1 MEGRG
6 FSGKGG
12 RVCLVGGLLGRGKG
26 GSCNAEGRGGPSRRK
41 AGSWRSHLWGW
52 LCRNGQE
59 WRSDRLTLNKEVISP
74 AGTRKF
80 LPFLNTV
87 AEDFVA
93 FMHRQVRKNTR
104 GSLTVDLYHDLF
116 RFTLEGTARPK

>member
-1 MEGRG
+1 M
-6 FSGKGG
+6 
-12 RVCLVGGLLGRGKG
+12 
-26 GSCNAEGRGGPSRRK
+26 
-41 AGSWRSHLWGW
+41 
-52 LCRNGQE
+52 LCRNGEE

-116 RFTLEGTARPK
+116 RFTLEGTARPFETAPSQHAHLCVLPTPPHLRASGASLEVWKVFFSWLPLKVPAGLLP